1 MKKKLILGLLV
12 FVALF
17 TITGCGS
24 KKDDFSNN
32 SESNN
37 NESNNSSQKVASTLI
52 CTRSNSAVD
61 MTMEFHF
68 DKDENFIDGIRT
80 IETTNMEDQR
90 FKDSFEKDCETFKNS
105 GYYDVTCEWPIRT
118 GKFNADTSD
127 FRQYKYYIGE
137 LNKAN
142 IKKYYEKTE
151 KGDVWECK

>member
-1 MKKKLILGLLV
+1 MKKKLVLGLLV

-24 KKDDFSNN
+24 KKDES
-32 SESNN
+32 SNN
-37 NESNNSSQKVASTLI
+37 NGSNNKSNNDSKYASTLI

-127 FRQYKYYIGE
+127 FRQYKYNNVVFG
-137 LNKAN
+137 L
-142 IKKYYEKTE
+142 
-151 KGDVWECK
+151 C

>member
-1 MKKKLILGLLV
+1 MKKKLVLGLLV
-12 FVALF
+12 FAALF

-24 KKDDFSNN
+24 KK
-32 SESNN
+32 EETSNN
-37 NESNNSSQKVASTLI
+37 NGSNNKSNNDSKYASTLI
-52 CTRSNSAVD
+52 CTRSNSAAD
-61 MTMEFHF
+61 ITMEFHF
-68 DKDENFIDGIRT
+68 DKDENFVDGIKT
-80 IETTNMEDQR
+80 IETTNMDDQR
-90 FKDSFEKDCETFKNS
+90 YKDNFEKDCETIKNG
-105 GYYDVTCEWPIRT
+105 GYYDVTCEWPVKS

>member
-52 CTRSNSAVD
+52 C
-61 MTMEFHF
+61 
-68 DKDENFIDGIRT
+68 ENFIDGIRT

>member
-1 MKKKLILGLLV
+1 MKKKLVLGLLV

-17 TITGCGS
+17 AITGCGS
-24 KKDDFSNN
+24 KSDDS
-32 SESNN
+32 SNN
-37 NESNNSSQKVASTLI
+37 NGSNNKTNNDSKYASTLI

-90 FKDSFEKDCETFKNS
+90 FKDNFENDCEIMKNN
-105 GYYDVTCEWPIRT
+105 GYYDVTCEWPIEK
-118 GKFNADTSD
+118 GKFNTNTSD
-127 FRQYKYYIGE
+127 FIQYKYYIGE

>member
-1 MKKKLILGLLV
+1 MKKKLVLGLLV

-17 TITGCGS
+17 AITGCGS
-24 KKDDFSNN
+24 KNDDS
-32 SESNN
+32 SNN
-37 NESNNSSQKVASTLI
+37 NGSNNKTNNDSKYASTLI

-61 MTMEFHF
+61 MIMEFHF

-90 FKDSFEKDCETFKNS
+90 FKDSFEKDCETFKNG

-127 FRQYKYYIGE
+127 FRQYKYYIGD

>member
-1 MKKKLILGLLV
+1 MKKKLVLGLLV

-24 KKDDFSNN
+24 KKDES
-32 SESNN
+32 SNN
-37 NESNNSSQKVASTLI
+37 NGSNNKSNNDSKYASTLI
-52 CTRSNSAVD
+52 CTRSNSAAD
-61 MTMEFHF
+61 ITMEFHF

-80 IETTNMEDQR
+80 IETTNMDDQR
-90 FKDSFEKDCETFKNS
+90 YKDNFEKDCETIKNG
-105 GYYDVTCEWPIRT
+105 GYYDVTCEWPVKS